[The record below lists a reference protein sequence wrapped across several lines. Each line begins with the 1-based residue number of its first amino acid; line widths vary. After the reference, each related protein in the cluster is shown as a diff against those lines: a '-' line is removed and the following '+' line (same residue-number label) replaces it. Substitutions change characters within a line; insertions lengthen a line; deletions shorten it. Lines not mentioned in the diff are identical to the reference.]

1 MKKKVL
7 IIGGAGFIGHN
18 LSIFLKQ
25 KKYDVTIVDN
35 FAINNLISLK
45 KKKKFVL
52 KNFYLNLLKER
63 ISLLR
68 KYKIKIIKEDSRNYH
83 SISKIIDKIKP
94 NYIYHLAAVAHAN
107 VSNKD
112 PFSTFDHSFR
122 TLENVLDA
130 SRNLKSLKRFV
141 FLSSSMVYGHFKTKS
156 VNEKTEC
163 NPLGIYGALKFGA
176 EKLVIGYN
184 QIFKLP
190 FTIVRPSALY
200 GERCV
205 SGRVLQLFIENALQG
220 KNLKIYGDGKEFL
233 DFTYIDDFVNG
244 LYLII
249 KTKKSLNEIFN
260 LTYGKSRSLI
270 DAANIVQ
277 RLIPNTNKE
286 FIKRDKNMPFRG
298 TLSIKKAKN
307 KLNYKPKFKIEK
319 GIEKLINYYKKNF
332 NINL

>member
-25 KKYDVTIVDN
+25 KNYDVTIIDHFVVNN
-35 FAINNLISLK
+35 FISLK
-45 KKKKFVL
+45 KKKKFIL

-63 ISLLR
+63 VSLL
-68 KYKIKIIKEDSRNYH
+68 KKHKVKIIKADARNYH
-83 SISKIIDKIKP
+83 VISKIINKIKP

-107 VSNKD
+107 ISNKD

-130 SRNLKSLKRFV
+130 SRNLKNLKRFV

-184 QIFKLP
+184 QIFNLP

-205 SGRVLQLFIENALQG
+205 SGRVLQLFIENALQ
-220 KNLKIYGDGKEFL
+220 KKKLKIYGDGKEFL

-249 KTKKSLNEIFN
+249 KAKKSLNEIFN

-298 TLSIKKAKN
+298 TLSIQKISN
-307 KLNYKPKFKIEK
+307 DLGFKPKYPIEK
-319 GIEKLINYYKKNF
+319 GIPKYYSWYKNIF
-332 NINL
+332 SK

>member
-25 KKYDVTIVDN
+25 KNYDVTIIDHFVVNN
-35 FAINNLISLK
+35 FISLK
-45 KKKKFVL
+45 KKKKFIL

-63 ISLLR
+63 VSLL
-68 KYKIKIIKEDSRNYH
+68 KKHKVKIIKADARNYH
-83 SISKIIDKIKP
+83 VISKIINKIKP

-107 VSNKD
+107 ISNKD

-130 SRNLKSLKRFV
+130 SRNLKNLKRFV

-184 QIFKLP
+184 QIFNLP

-205 SGRVLQLFIENALQG
+205 SRRVSQVFIENAINS
-220 KNLKIYGDGKEFL
+220 KNLEINGDGQDSL
-233 DFTYIDDFVNG
+233 DFTYIDD
-244 LYLII
+244 LISGIELVI
-249 KTKKSLNEIFN
+249 KNKSSLGQTFN
-260 LTYGKSRSLI
+260 ITYGKSEKIINLAEYI
-270 DAANIVQ
+270 ANKFNVKI
-277 RLIPNTNKE
+277 NFK
-286 FIKRDKNMPFRG
+286 KRDKLMPKRG
-298 TLSIKKAKN
+298 TLDISKAK
-307 KLNYKPKFKIEK
+307 KLMNYSPTFNIYK
-319 GIEKLINYYKKNF
+319 GIDKYIDWYKNYLK
-332 NINL
+332 